1 VDWGRRLR
9 GYRGTSSS
17 YVLARALPGF
27 LCGDNG
33 GSIAQP
39 VRLAA
44 PCCLSANGLPID
56 PLTVGLPD
64 DLVVL
69 LDHPPE
75 QLRAMLTAL
84 YRFQNCFGISVLPRH
99 AQTLA
104 ARNANGPKKRDH
116 ETVRLAP
123 WETQERRWR
132 DTRETDRRRQG
143 KAYGPMHRWCFWYI
157 DKKITSTLAN
167 PHS

>member
-123 WETQERRWR
+123 GETQERRWR
-132 DTRETDRRRQG
+132 DTRETERRRQVRH
-143 KAYGPMHRWCFWYI
+143 MHQCTLGAFGTRL
-157 DKKITSTLAN
+157 KKITGKLDNLPA
-167 PHS
+167 

>member
-1 VDWGRRLR
+1 VDWRLR
-9 GYRGTSSS
+9 LRCYRGSSSS

-33 GSIAQP
+33 GSLAQP

-44 PCCLSANGLPID
+44 PCCLSANGRPID

-75 QLRAMLTAL
+75 
-84 YRFQNCFGISVLPRH
+84 
-99 AQTLA
+99 
-104 ARNANGPKKRDH
+104 
-116 ETVRLAP
+116 
-123 WETQERRWR
+123 
-132 DTRETDRRRQG
+132 
-143 KAYGPMHRWCFWYI
+143 
-157 DKKITSTLAN
+157 
-167 PHS
+167 